1 MKKIFLLCY
10 FFAAAG
16 LPVVNGSIA
25 QTGAASTAEDSAQ
38 LSYLRR
44 VVTRLAANDMEGR
57 LTGSKGVERAAHL
70 IAGELQRMQLEKL
83 PGLPGEFRQPFEF
96 IAGVEADSMNC
107 MFQVRKPAA
116 TIPPF
121 TPTLDFR
128 PLGFS
133 AGDTATGT
141 AAFAGFGIV
150 LPDGSYDSYAG
161 IDVKDKIVFVFEQLP
176 ENISAERRQ
185 ELSRY
190 SGLRYKA
197 LVAQQR
203 GAKALIVISQRTTGD
218 KLPPLTLEQGTGSS
232 NLPVVAITYTRAV
245 GIFES
250 IGKKLDTTLTALS
263 YGKTG
268 GGYLLPN
275 LDLQLRV
282 AVKKKRGVDRNVVA
296 LLRADTNITPEHYIV
311 IGAHYDHI
319 GRGEIGSLATDTEA
333 GQIHN
338 GADDN
343 ASGVGAVLAVAQRL
357 LPYKSKL
364 GKTGVIFAF
373 WTGEEMGLLGSH
385 AFCEQ
390 APIPLAKIRAYI
402 NFDMVGRLR
411 NNQLS
416 VQGTG
421 SAAGW
426 DSVVRMAGN
435 GLNLR
440 YNFQTDPYLPTDL
453 TSFYLKKIPGIN
465 FFTGGHAQYHRP
477 SDDADLLNFE
487 GLFVIVRLATALVQE
502 LIADRFIPVYQAL
515 EQKATSA
522 TGGRA
527 PMRVTVGTIPDY
539 TTADTLQGMKLSGVR
554 AGSPAEKAGMQA
566 GDIIVG
572 FAGKP
577 IRNIYDYTYLLGG
590 LKAGEPVK
598 AVILRDGKKIEVM
611 VTPQEKP

>member
-1 MKKIFLLCY
+1 M
-10 FFAAAG
+10 
-16 LPVVNGSIA
+16 A
-25 QTGAASTAEDSAQ
+25 QTGAALTAEDSAQ

-57 LTGSKGVERAAHL
+57 LTGSKGIEKAAHL
-70 IAGELQRMQLEKL
+70 IAGELKNMQLEKL

-116 TIPPF
+116 KVPPF
-121 TPTLDFR
+121 TPPVDFR

-133 AGDTATGT
+133 ASDTATGT

-161 IDVKDKIVFVFEQLP
+161 IDVKGKIVLVLEDLP
-176 ENISAERRQ
+176 ENISVERRQ

-190 SGLRYKA
+190 AGLRYKA
-197 LVAQQR
+197 LIAQQR
-203 GAKALIVISQRTTGD
+203 GAKALIVISRRTTGD

-232 NLPVVAITYTRAV
+232 NLVTAAITYNRAA
-245 GIFES
+245 GIFEA

-263 YGKTG
+263 YGKSG

-275 LDLQLRV
+275 LELQLRV
-282 AVKKKRGVDRNVVA
+282 TVKKKRGVDRNLIA
-296 LLRADTNITPEHYIV
+296 LLRADTNIAPEHYIV

-319 GRGEIGSLATDTEA
+319 GKGEVGSLATDTEV

-343 ASGVGAVLAVAQRL
+343 ASGVGAVLTVAQRL
-357 LPYKSKL
+357 LPYKNKL
-364 GKTGVIFAF
+364 GKTGIIFAF
-373 WTGEEMGLLGSH
+373 WSGEEMGLLGSH

-421 SAAGW
+421 SAVGW
-426 DSVVRMAGN
+426 DSVVRVAGN
-435 GLNLR
+435 GLNLT
-440 YNFQTDPYLPTDL
+440 YHFQSDPYLPTDL
-453 TSFYLKKIPGIN
+453 TSFYLKKVPGIN

-477 SDDADLLNFE
+477 SDDANLLNFE
-487 GLFVIVRLATALVQE
+487 GLFMITQLAAALIQE
-502 LIADRFIPVYQAL
+502 LITNRFVPVYQVL
-515 EQKATSA
+515 EQKAGA
-522 TGGRA
+522 AGGSRA
-527 PMRVTVGTIPDY
+527 PLRVTVGTIPDY
-539 TTADTLQGMKLSGVR
+539 TATDTLQGMKLAGVR
-554 AGSPAEKAGMQA
+554 AGSPAEKAGMQT

-572 FAGKP
+572 FGGKP

-598 AVILRDGKKIEVM
+598 AVILRNGKKMELM